1 MAGPCRSVHV
11 LISGLRHVN
20 PPSPLYRPRV
30 PNSFPVTS
38 PPSPSLSYL
47 SSRKIHTKACVYLK
61 WQSTRARPSSRKS
74 QKLKSGG
81 RYVEPRRVSVS
92 VTPRPKRSPLLVPT
106 PKSIQDSPKLLD
118 HTLQLKLS
126 RRGAQS
132 TSSILPTSK
141 PRNYGP
147 CSRTTPRTGLLPIPM
162 ARECTSLHPSGSCA
176 VSQLC
181 AVVWIP
187 YK

>member
-38 PPSPSLSYL
+38 PPSPSLSSL
-47 SSRKIHTKACVYLK
+47 SSRKIHPKACVYLK
-61 WQSTRARPSSRKS
+61 WQSTRARPLSKKS

-92 VTPRPKRSPLLVPT
+92 VTPRPKRSLLPRSY
-106 PKSIQDSPKLLD
+106 PQSIQDLPKLLD
-118 HTLQLKLS
+118 LTLQLKLS
-126 RRGAQS
+126 QKGAQS
-132 TSSILPTSK
+132 TSSIPPTSK

-147 CSRTTPRTGLLPIPM
+147 CSRTTPRTGLLLIPM
-162 ARECTSLHPSGSCA
+162 AREGTSLHPSGSSA
-176 VSQLC
+176 FSHLST
-181 AVVWIP
+181 AVWIP